1 MGVCRNTFGR
11 LSYTLTNKKGVF
23 SVSKGD
29 NRIIKHYPYYNT
41 DARIDTGLVIGDE
54 IPRFDS
60 FIRAARF
67 MVENKEV
74 LI

>member
-1 MGVCRNTFGR
+1 MGACRDTFGR
-11 LSYTLTNKKGVF
+11 LAYTMKTKSGVF

-29 NRIIKHYPYYNT
+29 NRIIKHEPYYNT
-41 DARIDTGLVIGDE
+41 DARIGTGLVIGDE